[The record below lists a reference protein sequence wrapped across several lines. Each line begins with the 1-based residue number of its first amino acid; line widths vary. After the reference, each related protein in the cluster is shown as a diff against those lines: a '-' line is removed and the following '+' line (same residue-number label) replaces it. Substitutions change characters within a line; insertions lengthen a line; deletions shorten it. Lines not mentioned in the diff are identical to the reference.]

1 VTKSTTSTTSTTR
14 TIARGPALAC
24 VVAAASLVLAGCAS
38 GGGGGGSSTSA
49 SSSSSASSSASP
61 STNDTP
67 IDSLTAAIQSPI
79 QAMDIL
85 KANDVPTRRA
95 LTLAYDRVLAQDDQ
109 GQLQPMIAESWA
121 NPTPTTFTYT
131 IRSDAKFWD
140 GTPVTAEDVAYSAQR
155 IIAPDSKAA
164 VAAGWG
170 SVKSIAASGNTVTV
184 VLKQPDNG
192 FAYRAALDWFV
203 VQKKYSEAAGAD
215 LGSPTKPGMG
225 SGPYKVT
232 SYSVADGAT
241 FDLTGTYW
249 GEEPKVKQVVMQ
261 TIPDPETAR
270 LAMVQGDVDVYF
282 DVPLAATRQ
291 FDKASEIAMS
301 YVTGGYNDML
311 SMRTTTKPFDDVN
324 VRTAMAYLSD
334 TAGLTQP
341 LFNGKATVA
350 KSIVPAIQISS
361 TINDPAKTDQFYAG
375 LPAIPSFDIAKAKEA
390 LAKSSV
396 AGGFTV
402 DLPVDTTQPWM
413 SPYAQNLAQNAKQVG
428 ITINVKNVSPAD
440 WGAGLSDPNASPLQL
455 LALGAGTPSPSELP
469 PVILGTIFNPSGY
482 TTPEL
487 TKQLDALA
495 AAPTAA
501 DTIPLLTPVLTT
513 ANTELPYIPLYDEQ
527 TALAMGKDYVWEGG
541 YSYWAIGQTW
551 PEYIRSAS

>member
-1 VTKSTTSTTSTTR
+1 MTTSTTSTIR
-14 TIARGPALAC
+14 TVARGPALAC

-38 GGGGGGSSTSA
+38 GSSGGDSSSASASTSASA
-49 SSSSSASSSASP
+49 SSSSEPTPAG
-61 STNDTP
+61 DTP
-67 IDSLTAAIQSPI
+67 IDSITAAIQSPVL
-79 QAMDIL
+79 AMDIL

-95 LTLAYDRVLAQDDQ
+95 LTIAYDRVLKIDNT

-121 NPTPTTFTYT
+121 NPTPTTFTYE
-131 IRSDAKFWD
+131 IRSDATFWD
-140 GTPVTAEDVAYSAQR
+140 GTPVTAEDVAYSAAR
-155 IIAPDSKAA
+155 IIAPDSTAA
-164 VAAGWG
+164 VAAGWAA
-170 SVKSIAASGNTVTV
+170 VKSVTASGNTVTV
-184 VLKQPDNG
+184 LLKQPDNT

-225 SGPYKVT
+225 SGPYKIT

-249 GEEPKVKQVVMQ
+249 GEEPTVKQVVIQ

-282 DVPLAATRQ
+282 DVPLIATRQ
-291 FDKASEIAMS
+291 YDKAEEIAMT

-311 SMRTTTKPFDDVN
+311 SMRTTTAPFDDIN

-350 KSIVPAIQISS
+350 KSLVPAIQISS
-361 TINDPAKTDQFYAG
+361 TINDQAKTDEFYAG
-375 LPAIPSFDIAKAKEA
+375 IPAIPTFDIAKAKEA
-390 LAKSSV
+390 LSKSSV

-402 DLPVDTTQPWM
+402 DLPVDTSQPWM

-428 ITINVKNVSPAD
+428 IIINVKNVAAGD
-440 WGAGLSDPNASPLQL
+440 WGAGLTDPKASPLQL
-455 LALGAGTPSPSELP
+455 LALGVGTPSPSELP
-469 PVILGTIFNPSGY
+469 PIILGTIFNPSAY
-482 TTPEL
+482 TTPAL

-501 DTIPLLTPVLTT
+501 DTIPLLAPVLTT

-551 PEYIRSAS
+551 PEYIRMAS

>member
-1 VTKSTTSTTSTTR
+1 
-14 TIARGPALAC
+14 
-24 VVAAASLVLAGCAS
+24 
-38 GGGGGGSSTSA
+38 
-49 SSSSSASSSASP
+49 
-61 STNDTP
+61 
-67 IDSLTAAIQSPI
+67 
-79 QAMDIL
+79 MDIL

-95 LTLAYDRVLAQDDQ
+95 LTLAYDRVLNMDNN

-121 NPTPTTFTYT
+121 NPTPTTFTYA

-140 GTPVTAEDVAYSAQR
+140 GSPVTAEDVAYSAQR
-155 IIAPDSKAA
+155 IIAEGSTAA

-184 VLKQPDNG
+184 TLKQPDNT

-215 LGSPTKPGMG
+215 LGSPSKPGMG

-232 SYSVADGAT
+232 SYSVSEGAT

-249 GEEPKVKQVVMQ
+249 GDEPKVKQVVIK

-282 DVPLAATRQ
+282 DVPLIATRQ

-311 SMRTTTKPFDDVN
+311 SMRTTTKPFDDLN

-334 TAGLTQP
+334 TANLAQP
-341 LFNGKATVA
+341 LFNGRATVA

-361 TINDPAKTDQFYAG
+361 TINDQAKTDEFYAG
-375 LPAIPSFDIAKAKEA
+375 LPAIPSFDIAKAKEF

-396 AGGFTV
+396 PNGFAV
-402 DLPVDTTQPWM
+402 DLAVDTTQPWM

-428 ITINVKNVSPAD
+428 ITINVKNVSAAE
-440 WGAGLSDPNASPLQL
+440 WGAGLGDPKASPLQL

-469 PVILGTIFNPSGY
+469 PVILGTIFNPSAY

-501 DTIPLLTPVLTT
+501 DTIPLLPPVLTT
-513 ANTELPYIPLYDEQ
+513 ANTQLPYVPLYDEQ
-527 TALAMGKDYVWEGG
+527 TPLALGTSYVWQDGF
-541 YSYWAIGQTW
+541 SYWSVAQTW
-551 PEYIRSAS
+551 PQSIRSAS